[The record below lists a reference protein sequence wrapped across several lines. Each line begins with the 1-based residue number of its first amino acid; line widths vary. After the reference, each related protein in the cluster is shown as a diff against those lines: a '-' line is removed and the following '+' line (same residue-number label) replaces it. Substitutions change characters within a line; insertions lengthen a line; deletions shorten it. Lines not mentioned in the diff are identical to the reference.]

1 MRSRCARGVRHV
13 AAVPAVHAHRC
24 CICAWHACARLS
36 ERALAAAV
44 STTGWCWWDLGLLS
58 GGLGASD
65 GSQMRIAIAH
75 WVGWRFIPI
84 IFREV
89 VGSVRDVGSSA
100 RAWGVRN
107 VCAHG
112 GMRVMCVRGRR
123 KISFTPPSGGSRD
136 PVGRW
141 LVSSRRVVGA
151 GCHSCQL
158 PPSGPADSVSDTQR
172 RTDKVKLALFR

>member
-123 KISFTPPSGGSRD
+123 KISFTPPTSSEAQRGRSMMWQSQLSLRAARKCVCSR
-136 PVGRW
+136 VRYVIYR
-141 LVSSRRVVGA
+141 LYYTILIS
-151 GCHSCQL
+151 
-158 PPSGPADSVSDTQR
+158 QR
-172 RTDKVKLALFR
+172 LS